1 MSAGPAVHFPEEGGI
16 AVALTSK
23 LANAAHRTHA
33 DALLD
38 AEHLERLRLLY
49 VAATRARDHLVLAL
63 HRSTP
68 ATEPD
73 HTVKVTNAE
82 ILAAASA
89 DLDTHVALDPTVR
102 PLPVLDPPDT
112 TTIPDEATWSAEL
125 AAAQVGGRKQ
135 HTVAATSLAAKSTE
149 PGEEPDHR
157 WHGEAGR
164 HGPAIGRAVHQA
176 LEVTD
181 FAGDGIADARA
192 AAAAEDVDPDAVVAK
207 VAAALAAPS
216 VRAAAA
222 AEHWRELYVAVPVNA
237 DVLLEGYLDLAWR
250 STEDGI
256 DGFTVLDYKTD
267 AFTDDADLDAKVA
280 RYRHQGAAYALALGR
295 ATGRPVHRMVF
306 CFVGGPD
313 GTPAVERRIE
323 DLDAAIAEVE
333 ALLAA
338 QG

>member
-1 MSAGPAVHFPEEGGI
+1 VLEPTVLP
-16 AVALTSK
+16 LP
-23 LANAAHRTHA
+23 
-33 DALLD
+33 ALLPPG
-38 AEHLERLRLLY
+38 
-49 VAATRARDHLVLAL
+49 T
-63 HRSTP
+63 TP
-68 ATEPD
+68 
-73 HTVKVTNAE
+73 
-82 ILAAASA
+82 
-89 DLDTHVALDPTVR
+89 
-102 PLPVLDPPDT
+102 
-112 TTIPDEATWSAEL
+112 IPDEATWSAEI
-125 AAAQVGGRKQ
+125 ADARAGGERRR
-135 HTVAATSLAAKSTE
+135 TVSATSLAAD
-149 PGEEPDHR
+149 GAEPDDEAERR

-181 FAGDGIADARA
+181 LAGDGSADGRA

-216 VRAAAA
+216 VRAAAV
-222 AEHWRELYVAVPVNA
+222 AEHWRELYVAVPA
-237 DVLLEGYLDLAWR
+237 TDDVLLEGYLDLAWR
-250 STEDGI
+250 STEDGV

-313 GTPAVERRIE
+313 GTPAVERRVD
-323 DLDAAIAEVE
+323 DLDAAVAEVE

-338 QG
+338 QVTSLGRPDAD